1 MAARYRQTE
10 RAHHNI
16 ERHKQ
21 CGYADCQGGVTF
33 FVRYVLY
40 VPYKHSPLY
49 KMIKTIISLFGYNNI
64 ARTEKLSMVRLAGEF
79 LSLIL
84 HKIFGRIKQV
94 FLV

>member
-1 MAARYRQTE
+1 MSAINSAVMQIARV
-10 RAHHNI
+10 ALL
-16 ERHKQ
+16 
-21 CGYADCQGGVTF
+21 F
-33 FVRYVLY
+33 LRYVLY

>member
-1 MAARYRQTE
+1 MSAINSAVMQI
-10 RAHHNI
+10 A
-16 ERHKQ
+16 KV
-21 CGYADCQGGVTF
+21 ALLF
-33 FVRYVLY
+33 LRYVLY

>member
-1 MAARYRQTE
+1 MTARYRQTE
-10 RAHHNI
+10 GAHHNI

-21 CGYADCQGGVTF
+21 CGDADCQGGVTF
-33 FVRYVLY
+33 LCFVFYMF
-40 VPYKHSPLY
+40 HINIPLFN